1 MLVAFV
7 ISIGALATDLML
19 PALDVIGQELQVNNP
34 NDVHLIVTAFFLG
47 MAGGQLFVG
56 PISDAFGRKPTILV
70 GYFVFILGCALSMFS
85 QDWTVMILGRIL
97 QGMGAAA
104 PRIVVVAM
112 IRDEYEGR
120 GMARIL
126 SLVMTV
132 FITVPIVAPA
142 LGEGFIYIGGWKAT
156 FAGLILLSFLVSLWF
171 YFRQSETL
179 LQACRRPLHLQ
190 TLVTGLKEVMTTKVA
205 MGYTIALGCM
215 NGVFLGYLG
224 SAQQI
229 FQGTLKVGD
238 LFVVFFAIAS
248 VSLGAASL
256 LNAKLVMKLGMR
268 KLTWCALVI
277 LTFLSACFFGLLFL
291 YQGIPPLSLFL
302 VWQLSAFFCVGIIF
316 GNVSSLSL
324 ESMGHMAGLASAFV
338 GSISTFIALPMA
350 WLIGYLYD
358 GTLFPLVTGFT
369 AIGLLAC
376 LVVLWTEHDS
386 PSTD

>member
-1 MLVAFV
+1 
-7 ISIGALATDLML
+7 
-19 PALDVIGQELQVNNP
+19 
-34 NDVHLIVTAFFLG
+34 
-47 MAGGQLFVG
+47 
-56 PISDAFGRKPTILV
+56 
-70 GYFVFILGCALSMFS
+70 
-85 QDWTVMILGRIL
+85 
-97 QGMGAAA
+97 
-104 PRIVVVAM
+104 
-112 IRDEYEGR
+112 
-120 GMARIL
+120 
-126 SLVMTV
+126 
-132 FITVPIVAPA
+132 
-142 LGEGFIYIGGWKAT
+142 
-156 FAGLILLSFLVSLWF
+156 
-171 YFRQSETL
+171 
-179 LQACRRPLHLQ
+179 
-190 TLVTGLKEVMTTKVA
+190 
-205 MGYTIALGCM
+205 M

-358 GTLFPLVTGFT
+358 GTLYPLVTGFT

-376 LVVLWTEHDS
+376 LVVFWTEHDS
-386 PSTD
+386 LSTD

>member
-19 PALDVIGQELQVNNP
+19 PALDVIGQELRVNNP
-34 NDVHLIVTAFFLG
+34 NDVHFIVTAFFLG
-47 MAGGQLFVG
+47 MAGGQLIVG

-97 QGMGAAA
+97 QGLGAAA

-112 IRDEYEGR
+112 VRDEYEGR

-142 LGEGFIYIGGWKAT
+142 LGEGFIYVGGWKAT

-171 YFRQSETL
+171 YCRQPETL
-179 LQACRRPLHLQ
+179 LQSSRRPLRIR
-190 TLVTGLKEVMTTKVA
+190 TLVTGLKEVVTTRVA
-205 MGYTIALGCM
+205 MGYTIALGCI
-215 NGVFLGYLG
+215 NGVFFGYLG

-229 FQGTLKVGD
+229 FQLTLKVGD
-238 LFVVFFAIAS
+238 LFVVYFAIAS

-256 LNAKLVMKLGMR
+256 LNAKLVLKLGMR
-268 KLTWCALVI
+268 NLTWCALVI
-277 LTFLSACFFGLLFL
+277 LTFLSACFFGILTL
-291 YQGIPPLSLFL
+291 YQGIPLLSHFL
-302 VWQLSAFFCVGIIF
+302 VWQLSTFFCVGIIF

-350 WLIGYLYD
+350 WLIGYHYD
-358 GTLFPLVTGFT
+358 GTLYPLVTGFT
-369 AIGLLAC
+369 VIGLLAC
-376 LVVLWTEHDS
+376 VVVFWTEHDS
-386 PSTD
+386 SSTD